1 MAGWWAEAETGLCYR
16 NQGILCAEGTCIHCD
31 SARAT
36 VNKDERIA
44 QLEFEVAMLN
54 QTIEAL
60 HIAWDQTK
68 EELDETKRDLDD
80 AYYQESV
87 NLGR

>member
-16 NQGILCAEGTCIHCD
+16 NQGILCAKGTCGHCD
-31 SARAT
+31 GARAT
-36 VNKDERIA
+36 VDKDERIA

-60 HIAWDQTK
+60 NIAWDQTK
-68 EELDETKRDLDD
+68 EELDEASHRF
-80 AYYQESV
+80 
-87 NLGR
+87 

>member
-1 MAGWWAEAETGLCYR
+1 MAGWWAEAETGPCYR
-16 NQGILCAEGTCIHCD
+16 NHGILCAEGTCIHCD
-31 SARAT
+31 SARET

-54 QTIEAL
+54 QTIEGL

-68 EELDETKRDLDD
+68 EE
-80 AYYQESV
+80 
-87 NLGR
+87 N